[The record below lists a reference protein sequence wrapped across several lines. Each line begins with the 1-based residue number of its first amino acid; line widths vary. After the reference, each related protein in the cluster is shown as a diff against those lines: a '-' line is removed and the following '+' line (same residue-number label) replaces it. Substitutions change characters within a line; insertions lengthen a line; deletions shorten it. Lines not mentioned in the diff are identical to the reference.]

1 MEMHPPANIKHDVD
15 EMMEMVPD
23 CIINPPHYLVGGI
36 ETMDFIKAKLTSE
49 GFEGFCIGSIIQYV
63 SRYRHKGGLDDLKK
77 AEQVLQRIISVKES
91 A

>member
-1 MEMHPPANIKHDVD
+1 
-15 EMMEMVPD
+15 MMEMVPD
-23 CIINPPHYLVGGI
+23 IINQPAHYLIGGI
-36 ETMDFIKAKLTSE
+36 ETMDFIKAKLTPE